1 MELRI
6 PADVEKVTDR
16 LREEGHEAYVVGGCV
31 RDAIRGVDPAD
42 WDVATDA
49 RPEEI
54 QGIFKRSLYL
64 NRFGTVVVRMG
75 DHEVE
80 VTTYRI
86 ESEYSD
92 KRRPDTVA
100 FTDSLHDDLSRR
112 DFTINAMAWTPESAS
127 EARAGTRGA
136 ASPLP
141 SGALVDPF
149 GGQADLAA
157 KIVRAVRDPD
167 ERFAEDA
174 LRMLRAVRFATTLG
188 FRIDPATGD
197 GIRRNAHLAKEL
209 SGERIQQEIL
219 KIVLSPVPSVG
230 FRMLSDLGLLDVIAP
245 ELERCRHTPQEKVAA
260 QDVFEHSLAT
270 LDAAASDMPRNAT
283 EEDDLVLRL
292 AALLHDVGKPDTY
305 DDGHFHQH
313 EFVGEAKARI
323 VLRRWKLPKEVVERA
338 THLIRHHMFWYQSEW
353 TSSAVRRFIRK
364 VGLDRIRDLFFLR
377 RVDNIGSGARVPRL
391 RELEELWLRVE
402 EEIQRANAFSK
413 RDLAVDGHDIMAA
426 LRIPPGPDVGRIT
439 DALFERVLDEPELNE
454 KGRLLALAKELR
466 GPSVTKNP
474 YLADRYSAE
483 R

>member
-1 MELRI
+1 VELRI
-6 PADVEKVTDR
+6 PADVEKATDR
-16 LREEGHEAYVVGGCV
+16 LREQGHEAYVVGGCV

-54 QGIFKRSLYL
+54 QAIFKRSLYL

-92 KRRPDTVA
+92 RRRPDTVA

-112 DFTINAMAWTPESAS
+112 DFTINAMAWRPSRDGEDP
-127 EARAGTRGA
+127 RGT
-136 ASPLP
+136 
-141 SGALVDPF
+141 LVDPF

-157 KIVRAVRDPD
+157 RIVRAVRDPD
-167 ERFAEDA
+167 ERFSEDA

-188 FRIDPATGD
+188 FRIDPATAE

-209 SGERIQQEIL
+209 SGERIQQEVL

-230 FRMLSDLGLLDVIAP
+230 FRMLSELGLLEVIAP

-283 EEDDLVLRL
+283 DEDDLVLRL

-323 VLRRWKLPKEVVERA
+323 ILRRWKLPKEVVERT

-391 RELEELWLRVE
+391 RELDELWLRVE

-413 RDLAVDGHDIMAA
+413 RDLKVDGHDVMAA
-426 LRIPPGPDVGRIT
+426 LGLRPGPEVGRIT
-439 DALFERVLDEPELNE
+439 DEIFERVLDEPELNE
-454 KGRLLALAKELR
+454 KDRLLALAKEIHER
-466 GPSVTKNP
+466 GAATG
-474 YLADRYSAE
+474 
-483 R
+483 

>member
-1 MELRI
+1 VRLRI
-6 PADVEKVTDR
+6 PADVEKVIDQ
-16 LREEGHEAYVVGGCV
+16 LRERGHEAYVVGGCV

-75 DHEVE
+75 EHEVE

-92 KRRPDTVA
+92 RRRPDTVA

-112 DFTINAMAWTPESAS
+112 DFTINAMAW
-127 EARAGTRGA
+127 R
-136 ASPLP
+136 P
-141 SGALVDPF
+141 SREGEDPTGALVDPF
-149 GGQADLAA
+149 GGQADLEA
-157 KIVRAVRDPD
+157 KTVRAVRDPD

-188 FRIDPATGD
+188 FRIEPGTAT
-197 GIRRNAHLAKEL
+197 GIRRNAHLAGEL
-209 SGERIQQEIL
+209 SGERVQQEIL

-230 FRMLSDLGLLDVIAP
+230 FRMLSDLGLLEVLSP

-270 LDAAASDMPRNAT
+270 LDAAATDMPKNAT
-283 EEDDLVLRL
+283 DEDDLVLRL

-323 VLRRWKLPKEVVERA
+323 ILRRWKLPKEVVERT

-353 TSSAVRRFIRK
+353 TSSAVRRFIRN

-426 LRIPPGPDVGRIT
+426 LGIAPGPEVGRIT

-454 KGRLLALAKELR
+454 RERLLALAKELGSR
-466 GPSVTKNP
+466 PH
-474 YLADRYSAE
+474 
-483 R
+483 

>member
-1 MELRI
+1 MDLRI
-6 PADVEKVTDR
+6 PADVEKVTER
-16 LREEGHEAYVVGGCV
+16 LREQGHEAYVVGGCV

-54 QGIFKRSLYL
+54 QAIFKRSLYL

-92 KRRPDTVA
+92 RRRPDTVA

-112 DFTINAMAWTPESAS
+112 DFTINAMGWRPSRDGEDP
-127 EARAGTRGA
+127 RGT
-136 ASPLP
+136 
-141 SGALVDPF
+141 LVDPF

-174 LRMLRAVRFATTLG
+174 LRMLRAVRFAATLG
-188 FRIDPATGD
+188 FRIEPATAG
-197 GIRRNAHLAKEL
+197 GIRRSAHLAKDL

-230 FRMLSDLGLLDVIAP
+230 FRMLSDLGLLEVIAP

-270 LDAAASDMPRNAT
+270 LDAAATDMPRNAT
-283 EEDDLVLRL
+283 DEDDLVLRL

-323 VLRRWKLPKEVVERA
+323 ILRRWKLPKEAVERT

-402 EEIQRANAFSK
+402 EEIHRANAFSK
-413 RDLAVDGHDIMAA
+413 RDLAVNGHDIMAA
-426 LRIPPGPDVGRIT
+426 LEIPSGPEVGRIT
-439 DALFERVLDEPELNE
+439 DALFERVLDEPELNDRD
-454 KGRLLALAKELR
+454 RLLDLAREMR
-466 GPSVTKNP
+466 SRSIPT
-474 YLADRYSAE
+474 
-483 R
+483 